1 LKTIYIPKPALVAFV
16 VVVALMFLPLTDLFS
31 NELQS
36 QDIPD
41 NLHCVHNPINNIY
54 MCEGE

>member
-1 LKTIYIPKPALVAFV
+1 MKTIYIPKPALVAFV
-16 VVVALMFLPLTDLFS
+16 VVVALILLPLTDLFS
-31 NELQS
+31 SELQS